1 MMVTG
6 VFANKPWDAKTF
18 ETWQLG
24 SNSNANA
31 ANHIPYVISH
41 FTRHFILIGL
51 YLGIFL
57 LRCKCV
63 PFFQKWQSAS
73 CLKWAI
79 DRNPLTR
86 LALPIATI
94 VAQRVWFKK
103 EVKEILSHFYQ

>member
-31 ANHIPYVISH
+31 ANQIPYVISH

-51 YLGIFL
+51 YLGICL
-57 LRCKCV
+57 LRCKYV
-63 PFFQKWQSAS
+63 PFLKMAVCIMFEMGYRQKPFDEIS
-73 CLKWAI
+73 
-79 DRNPLTR
+79 
-86 LALPIATI
+86 LANSNNSSTTSM
-94 VAQRVWFKK
+94 V
-103 EVKEILSHFYQ
+103 